1 MDVVKKKVYDI
12 NYSFYLDLLM
22 KSVSFYRQGIIFNG
36 KFIIQWKI
44 WDALFGKKNSEVFWI

>member
-44 WDALFGKKNSEVFWI
+44 WDALFGKKNSEVF